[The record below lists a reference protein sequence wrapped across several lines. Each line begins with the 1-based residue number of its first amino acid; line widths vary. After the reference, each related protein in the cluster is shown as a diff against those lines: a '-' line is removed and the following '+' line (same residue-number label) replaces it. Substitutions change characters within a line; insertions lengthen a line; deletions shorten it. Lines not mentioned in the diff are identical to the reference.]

1 MSESRTQHCTPAI
14 LESADTDNATLLTPV
29 PLMAPPFGE
38 AKLQAL
44 LAQHPSL
51 LPIDELSQEHGPMIC
66 LGREVATN
74 AGPLDILYVSPSGN
88 LSIVETKLWHNPEAR
103 RTVISQIIDY
113 TKEINAW
120 SYEDL
125 DNAVKK
131 TRCPGAE
138 GLSIFDRVSSVHPDL
153 DEGRFVDNVT
163 RCLQDGRFLLVIAG
177 NGIREGVQAMAEF
190 LEPSLHFRLA
200 LVELGLFRMAEDQ
213 DWPLLIQPRIIARV
227 QEVER
232 AVVRV
237 HAPGMEFDV
246 EVPPNE
252 DDAALKITGTK
263 SRRTLSEDIFLS
275 ELRENTDDKTA
286 TGVHQLIEH
295 ARNMGLVTVWRAAS
309 VSLRIPDPGPI
320 NTKYTAIVIYT
331 SGEFALGFLD
341 YVRDRGGYD
350 PEIAH
355 EYVQRVIDLTGA
367 TRESARALGKG
378 LASGTDRTPLT
389 SLLPKTDEYLECLGT
404 FIQKLNDAAAQ
415 QIAD

>member
-14 LESADTDNATLLTPV
+14 LESADTDRAALLTPV
-29 PLMAPPFGE
+29 PLMAPPFNE
-38 AKLQAL
+38 AKLQEL
-44 LAQHPSL
+44 LAKYPSL
-51 LPIDELSQEHGPMIC
+51 LPVDELSYEHGPMIC
-66 LGREVATN
+66 LGREVATK
-74 AGPLDILYVSPSGN
+74 AGPLDLLYVSPSGN

-103 RTVISQIIDY
+103 RTVIGQIIDY

-125 DNAVKK
+125 DTAVKK
-131 TRCPGAE
+131 ARCPGAD
-138 GLSIFDRVSSVHPDL
+138 GLSIFDRVRSIHPDL
-153 DEGRFVDNVT
+153 DETRFVDNVT
-163 RCLQDGRFLLVIAG
+163 RCLEDGRFLLIIAG

-213 DWPLLIQPRIIARV
+213 DWPLLVQPRIIARV

-237 HAPGMEFDV
+237 RAPGMEFDV

-252 DDAALKITGTK
+252 EDTTSKTNGTK
-263 SRRTLSEDIFLS
+263 PRRILSENIFLS
-275 ELRENTDDKTA
+275 ELRESTDDKTA
-286 TGVHQLIEH
+286 TGVRQLIKH
-295 ARNMGLVTVWRAAS
+295 ARNMGLVTEWRAAS

-320 NTKYTAIVIYT
+320 NTNYTAIVIYT
-331 SGEFALGFLD
+331 SGEFALGFLS
-341 YVRDRGGYD
+341 YVRDSGGYD
-350 PEIAH
+350 IEIAH
-355 EYVQRVIDLTGA
+355 RYVQRVIDLTGA
-367 TRESARALGKG
+367 TRDAPSFANKC

-404 FIQKLNDAAAQ
+404 FLQELSDAADQ